1 MSPKAKPDEVSAA
14 EAVISL
20 NLAAQT
26 AKVLATLTPREE
38 AVLRARFGIDAP
50 KEGDA
55 DLEEVGQD
63 FEVTRAR
70 IREIEAKALARLRKP
85 SP

>member
-1 MSPKAKPDEVSAA
+1 MSPKAKPEMPSPSD
-14 EAVISL
+14 AVIIA
-20 NLAAQT
+20 NLAEQT

-38 AVLRARFGIDAP
+38 AVLRARFGIAEP
-50 KEGDA
+50 KEGDS

-70 IREIEAKALARLRKP
+70 IREIEAKALAKLKKP
-85 SP
+85 